1 MISQPRLFCIMQRVI
16 SFHDHAL
23 LNNFGLSLSY
33 SAYKNISEES
43 EHSHDFLELVVV
55 THGSGIHNFNGEKFK
70 LSAGNIFLIMPGI
83 AHSYINEDNLEL
95 YSYLFFADFLDHF
108 RSGLELISGYHLL
121 FSLEPIMGMEKR
133 MSGNLY
139 IPPPILN
146 KVIDLCQ
153 TIRQCF
159 QEQLP
164 GCRVEIFSD
173 FLKILILLSRNCEVY
188 NKYSLHY
195 HYAQEISKILS
206 YIELNYQQEMSL
218 ESLARSLHMSP
229 SNFRRVFA
237 ETTGCSPIRY
247 IIDLRLKKAAKQL
260 LENRRDTVQRI
271 AFSAGFQDSNYF
283 SHQFR
288 NYFGCSPLQYRK
300 RHN

>member
-1 MISQPRLFCIMQRVI
+1 
-16 SFHDHAL
+16 
-23 LNNFGLSLSY
+23 
-33 SAYKNISEES
+33 
-43 EHSHDFLELVVV
+43 
-55 THGSGIHNFNGEKFK
+55 
-70 LSAGNIFLIMPGI
+70 MPGI

-108 RSGLELISGYHLL
+108 RSELELISGYHLL

-237 ETTGCSPIRY
+237 ETTERQGVLPS
-247 IIDLRLKKAAKQL
+247 
-260 LENRRDTVQRI
+260 DT
-271 AFSAGFQDSNYF
+271 S
-283 SHQFR
+283 
-288 NYFGCSPLQYRK
+288 
-300 RHN
+300 

>member
-1 MISQPRLFCIMQRVI
+1 
-16 SFHDHAL
+16 
-23 LNNFGLSLSY
+23 
-33 SAYKNISEES
+33 
-43 EHSHDFLELVVV
+43 
-55 THGSGIHNFNGEKFK
+55 
-70 LSAGNIFLIMPGI
+70 
-83 AHSYINEDNLEL
+83 
-95 YSYLFFADFLDHF
+95 
-108 RSGLELISGYHLL
+108 
-121 FSLEPIMGMEKR
+121 

-139 IPPPILN
+139 ISPPILN

-229 SNFRRVFA
+229 SNLPSCFQPKRQGVLP
-237 ETTGCSPIRY
+237 S
-247 IIDLRLKKAAKQL
+247 
-260 LENRRDTVQRI
+260 DT
-271 AFSAGFQDSNYF
+271 S
-283 SHQFR
+283 
-288 NYFGCSPLQYRK
+288 
-300 RHN
+300 